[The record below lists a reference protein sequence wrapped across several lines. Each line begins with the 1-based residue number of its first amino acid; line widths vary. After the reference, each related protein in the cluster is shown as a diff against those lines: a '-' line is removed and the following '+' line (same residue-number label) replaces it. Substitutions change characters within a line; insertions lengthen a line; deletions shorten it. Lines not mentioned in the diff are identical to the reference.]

1 MKYIKRFLNII
12 SIIPKFFGK
21 SLAIL
26 GYILLLSIHAILAFA
41 TTPIVLLLHLVEL
54 VTVRFFY
61 YVATGKKYS
70 DTYNKFID
78 MWISLIHLERPIRN
92 KERQEEYYDYIYTL
106 INRDKYWTYL
116 DYKYG
121 TLWNKIQSIDLKLK
135 YE

>member
-1 MKYIKRFLNII
+1 MKYIKRFINVIDII
-12 SIIPKFFGK
+12 LKFFGK
-21 SLAIL
+21 LFAMIGYVLLVAIH
-26 GYILLLSIHAILAFA
+26 IVFSIA

-70 DTYNKFID
+70 ETYNKFFD
-78 MWISLIHLERPIRN
+78 MWICLIGLERPIRN
-92 KERQEEYYDYIYTL
+92 KEKQEEYYDYIYTK

>member
-1 MKYIKRFLNII
+1 MKYIKRFINVIGII
-12 SIIPKFFGK
+12 LKFFGK
-21 SLAIL
+21 LFAMIGYVLLAA
-26 GYILLLSIHAILAFA
+26 IHAILAIA
-41 TTPIVLLLHLVEL
+41 STPIVLLLHLVEL

-78 MWISLIHLERPIRN
+78 MWISLIYLEKPIRN
-92 KERQEEYYDYIYTL
+92 KERQEEYYDYIYTK